1 MYSSTFSDGF
11 SQLIN
16 EPIHI
21 QTNGSSCIDLIFTNQ
36 PNLSVNFGAHSSSH
50 LNCHHKSVHTSF
62 NLDIYYPPPYQRLIW
77 DYKKTYSTN
86 IRKVLDSVYWE
97 RFFDKKDL
105 NSQVVTLIEII
116 LNVFRNYV
124 PNKYITIDDKDPVWI
139 NEIIKS
145 KMETKNKPYQQYIQN
160 GMLES
165 DLVFI
170 ESLIAGLNDLI
181 SYTKNLYYENL
192 AKN

>member
-1 MYSSTFSDGF
+1 M
-11 SQLIN
+11 
-16 EPIHI
+16 
-21 QTNGSSCIDLIFTNQ
+21 
-36 PNLSVNFGAHSSSH
+36 
-50 LNCHHKSVHTSF
+50 
-62 NLDIYYPPPYQRLIW
+62 
-77 DYKKTYSTN
+77 
-86 IRKVLDSVYWE
+86 
-97 RFFDKKDL
+97 
-105 NSQVVTLIEII
+105 
-116 LNVFRNYV
+116 
-124 PNKYITIDDKDPVWI
+124 PNKYITIDYKDPVWI